1 MKRTICSIIPII
13 GLLIFSFSSPSR
25 AQVANEGIA
34 NMIIQARQKNSAQ
47 LKQYSWTSRVELTQ
61 NGTIQDTRIYQVNY
75 GPDGTQQQTLLNDQ
89 SASLPGGFLR
99 RAIAENKR
107 QQTEQYIADLRALV
121 DQYTLPSVGAVINF
135 ISQTNIQ
142 GGNAPDGSP
151 ILQMTGN
158 NVISASDTFYLAV
171 SATTFQTRRIQITT
185 TYQGDQVTVTA
196 TFATL
201 PSGLT
206 YPQYVDVEVP
216 DKQLSLLVQ
225 DYDYFQNG

>member
-1 MKRTICSIIPII
+1 
-13 GLLIFSFSSPSR
+13 
-25 AQVANEGIA
+25 
-34 NMIIQARQKNSAQ
+34 
-47 LKQYSWTSRVELTQ
+47 
-61 NGTIQDTRIYQVNY
+61 
-75 GPDGTQQQTLLNDQ
+75 
-89 SASLPGGFLR
+89 
-99 RAIAENKR
+99 
-107 QQTEQYIADLRALV
+107 
-121 DQYTLPSVGAVINF
+121 
-135 ISQTNIQ
+135 
-142 GGNAPDGSP
+142 
-151 ILQMTGN
+151 
-158 NVISASDTFYLAV
+158 V

>member
-1 MKRTICSIIPII
+1 MTRTLCSIILIM
-13 GLLIFSFSSPSR
+13 GLLSLACPLASV
-25 AQVANEGIA
+25 AQVPNEGIA

-47 LKQYSWTSRVELTQ
+47 LKQYSWTSRLELTQ
-61 NGTIQDTRIYQVNY
+61 NGMVQDTRIYQVSY
-75 GPDGTQQQTLLNDQ
+75 GPDGVQQQTLLNDQ
-89 SASLPGGFLR
+89 NGQLPMGFLR
-99 RAIAENKR
+99 RAIAENQR
-107 QQTEQYIADLRALV
+107 QQTEQYIIDLRALV

-142 GGNAPDGSP
+142 GGKAPDGSP

-158 NVISASDTFYLAV
+158 NVVSPGDTFYLAV
-171 SATTFQTRRIQITT
+171 SATTFQTRRVQIST

-196 TFATL
+196 TFTTL

-216 DKQLSLLVQ
+216 DKQLSLLNQ
-225 DYDYFQNG
+225 AA